1 MVIYTENS
9 AATQR
14 LGLRVR
20 AVRLRSKMSQTDF
33 AKRAGISRGYL
44 SDIENGHRVMSLG
57 TLARIARTCGIS
69 ADRMLGL
76 RGAR

>member
-1 MVIYTENS
+1 MFAENS
-9 AATQR
+9 MSLKR
-14 LGLRVR
+14 MGNRVR
-20 AVRLRSKMSQTDF
+20 ALRRLFGLSQEDF
-33 AKRAGISRGYL
+33 AKRVGISRGFL
-44 SDIENGHRVMSLG
+44 SDIECAHRRVSIV